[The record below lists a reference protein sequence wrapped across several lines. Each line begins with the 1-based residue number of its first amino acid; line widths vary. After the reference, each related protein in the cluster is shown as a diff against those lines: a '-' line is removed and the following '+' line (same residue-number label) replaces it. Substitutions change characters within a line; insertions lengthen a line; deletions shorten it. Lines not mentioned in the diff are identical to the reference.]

1 MKLKR
6 PILAALAAALLSNA
20 PMLAAQT
27 LNIGFADP
35 LSSVDPQLNN
45 HAGDRSAALHFWD
58 LLLVNK
64 QNKLVPGL
72 AASWKSIDPKTW
84 EFKLRDDVKWQDG
97 KPFVADDVIFS
108 YDRARNVPG
117 SVATYAGFLRTIDTM
132 TAKDP
137 HTLIITTKVPS
148 PDLPLNLASVHI
160 VSKHVGE
167 KSTTADY
174 NEGRAMVG
182 SGPYKFESYQPGD
195 RVVMTRN
202 DAYWGGKQPWEK
214 VNYRFINNPAA
225 RTAALL
231 SGDVD
236 VIDKVSASDLA
247 KLKQSPNISVF
258 PYNGL
263 RVMLLQPSFR
273 EGPNPF
279 ITDNDGKPLEKNPL
293 LDERVRQALTLGINR
308 KAIADRVMQ
317 GTATV
322 ANQWMPS
329 DGIGYN
335 PEIKDIPFDVERA
348 KKLLAEAGYPNG
360 FKLTLHAPNDRYPL
374 GPETAQ
380 AVAQYWTRIG
390 VKTQVEVVPWAVY
403 SGRAQKNEYAVSMLA
418 WGNGTGEGLY
428 AMVHVLSSVDAK
440 KGLGASN
447 WGHYSN
453 PAMDRA
459 TEQATAEFDDAK
471 RAALMQGAAKVLSDD
486 VGVIPLYHY
495 QNIWA
500 AKKGLV
506 VTPLTSDRT
515 AAVMVTKEDKK

>member
-1 MKLKR
+1 MKLNR
-6 PILAALAAALLSNA
+6 PLLAALTAALLSGSA
-20 PMLAAQT
+20 LVQAQT
-27 LNIGFADP
+27 LNMAFADP

-45 HAGDRSAALHFWD
+45 HAGDRSLAIHFWD
-58 LLLVNK
+58 LLIVNK
-64 QNKLVPGL
+64 QNKLVPAL
-72 AASWKSIDPKTW
+72 ATSWKLLDDKTW
-84 EFKLRDDVKWQDG
+84 EFKLRNDVKWQDG

-108 YDRARNVPG
+108 YNRAKGVPG

-167 KSTTADY
+167 KSSTPDY

-182 SGPYKFESYQPGD
+182 SGPYKFVSYKPGD
-195 RVVMTRN
+195 AVVMTRN
-202 DAYWGGKQPWEK
+202 DEYWGGKQPWER

-236 VIDKVSASDLA
+236 VIDKVSASDLK
-247 KLKQSPNISVF
+247 KLQQSPNISVY

-263 RVMLLQPSFR
+263 RVMLLQPSFK

-279 ITDNDGKPLEKNPL
+279 ITDNDDKPLDKNPL
-293 LDERVRQALTLGINR
+293 LDARVRQALSLGINR
-308 KAIADRVMQ
+308 KGITDRVMQ
-317 GTATV
+317 NTATV

-329 DGIGYN
+329 DGVGYN
-335 PEIKDIPFDVERA
+335 KDIKDIPFDVERA

-380 AVAQYWTRIG
+380 AVAQFWTRIG
-390 VKTQVEVVPWAVY
+390 VKTKVEVVPWAVY
-403 SGRAQKNEYAVSMLA
+403 SGKAAKNEYAVTMLA
-418 WGNGTGEGLY
+418 WGNGTGEALY
-428 AMVHVLSSVDAK
+428 AMVHVLSGVDPK

-447 WGHYSN
+447 WGHYNN
-453 PAMDRA
+453 PAMNQA

-471 RAALMQGAAKVLSDD
+471 RVVIMQNAAKILSDD
-486 VGVIPLYHY
+486 AGVIPLYHY
-495 QNIWA
+495 MNIWA
-500 AKKGLV
+500 AKKGLK

-515 AAVMVTKEDKK
+515 AAVMVTKDDQK

>member
-1 MKLKR
+1 MKLNR
-6 PILAALAAALLSNA
+6 PLLAALTAALLSGSA
-20 PMLAAQT
+20 LVQAQT
-27 LNIGFADP
+27 LNMAFADP

-45 HAGDRSAALHFWD
+45 HAGDRSLAIHFWD
-58 LLLVNK
+58 LLIVNK
-64 QNKLVPGL
+64 QNKLVPAL
-72 AASWKSIDPKTW
+72 ATSWKLLDDKTW
-84 EFKLRDDVKWQDG
+84 EFKLRNDVKWQDG

-108 YDRARNVPG
+108 YNRAKGVPG

-167 KSTTADY
+167 KSSTPDY

-182 SGPYKFESYQPGD
+182 SGPYKFVSYKPGD
-195 RVVMTRN
+195 AVVMTRN
-202 DAYWGGKQPWEK
+202 DEYWGGKQPWER

-236 VIDKVSASDLA
+236 VIDKVSASDLK
-247 KLKQSPNISVF
+247 KLQQSPNISVY

-263 RVMLLQPSFR
+263 RVMLLQPSFK

-279 ITDNDGKPLEKNPL
+279 ITDNDDKPLDKNPL
-293 LDERVRQALTLGINR
+293 LDARVRQALSLGINR
-308 KAIADRVMQ
+308 KGITDRVMQ
-317 GTATV
+317 NTATV

-329 DGIGYN
+329 DGVGYN
-335 PEIKDIPFDVERA
+335 KDIKDIPFDVERA

-380 AVAQYWTRIG
+380 AVAQFWTRIG
-390 VKTQVEVVPWAVY
+390 VKTKVEVVPWAVY
-403 SGRAQKNEYAVSMLA
+403 SGKAAKNEYAVTMLA
-418 WGNGTGEGLY
+418 WGNGTGEGTY
-428 AMVHVLSSVDAK
+428 AMTAILATANPA

-447 WGHYSN
+447 WGRYSN
-453 PAMDRA
+453 PKLDEALA
-459 TEQATAEFDDAK
+459 KASAEFDDAK
-471 RAALMQGAAKVLSDD
+471 REAIIKALSEAGFEIVPTTHRTTSQPTLSSQATAPQDLQG
-486 VGVIPLYHY
+486 
-495 QNIWA
+495 
-500 AKKGLV
+500 
-506 VTPLTSDRT
+506 
-515 AAVMVTKEDKK
+515 KE